1 MYRDWLKGDIMA
13 LNYAKVVIIL
23 QVAIKVMSS
32 ILDFAQGILDGK
44 VAIDEDDEV

>member
-1 MYRDWLKGDIMA
+1 MA
-13 LNYAKVVIIL
+13 LNYAKVVVIL

-44 VAIDEDDEV
+44 VVLDDDKE